1 MAKVTSAKEESKS
14 LFTGL
19 QKKPTYAYLTISD
32 YYQLVITNRPFNRA
46 PCLKTIKEVGGVKC
60 SSHVDYIK
68 EVQIVSSLL
77 PQQKVEILNVE
88 NFP

>member
-1 MAKVTSAKEESKS
+1 MAKVTSSTEESKS

-19 QKKPTYAYLTISD
+19 QKKPTYAYPTKSGK
-32 YYQLVITNRPFNRA
+32 YQLVITNRPFNKA
-46 PCLKTIKEVGGVKC
+46 TCLKTVKEVGGVEC
-60 SSHVDYIK
+60 SSHVDYTK
-68 EVQIVSSLL
+68 ELQVVSPPL